1 MKVAILGAGPAG
13 LYAGYLLKSRIGAHV
28 EVDIFEQ
35 NPADATWGFGVVFS
49 ARALEFLNKDDAETH
64 DYIFAHMERWDDM
77 LIKVQDTSIK
87 IDGVS
92 FSAIGRLE
100 LLLLLQERAR
110 SVGIEPQF
118 NRVIESVGELQGY
131 DLIVA
136 ADGVNSLIR
145 NTYEKKFGTKIELHP
160 NRFIWYGTSKPF
172 KTLTQTF
179 KSNDEGCF
187 TAHHY
192 RYAKDMSTFLI
203 ETDEATFERGNFAG
217 MDSPL
222 TKRYFEELFS
232 SELDGHPIVE
242 NNSHWRNFPKMTQE
256 TWSHENM
263 VLTGDALHTA
273 HFSIGSG
280 TRLAMEDVIELVS
293 CLSESPNS
301 ISEALRLYEE
311 RRRPIVDTIV
321 TAANTSLD
329 WYATFGARMNAAPY
343 DFVYSYIQRS
353 GRISL
358 ERLRE
363 MSPGFMAEY
372 DAFKAQGSSKEAM

>member
-1 MKVAILGAGPAG
+1 
-13 LYAGYLLKSRIGAHV
+13 
-28 EVDIFEQ
+28 
-35 NPADATWGFGVVFS
+35 
-49 ARALEFLNKDDAETH
+49 
-64 DYIFAHMERWDDM
+64 
-77 LIKVQDTSIK
+77 
-87 IDGVS
+87 
-92 FSAIGRLE
+92 
-100 LLLLLQERAR
+100 
-110 SVGIEPQF
+110 
-118 NRVIESVGELQGY
+118 
-131 DLIVA
+131 
-136 ADGVNSLIR
+136 
-145 NTYEKKFGTKIELHP
+145 
-160 NRFIWYGTSKPF
+160 
-172 KTLTQTF
+172 
-179 KSNDEGCF
+179 
-187 TAHHY
+187 
-192 RYAKDMSTFLI
+192 LI